1 MSCASQC
8 AKYFLCFFNFV
19 FFVAGGAAL
28 TVGIWLFA
36 DRSSFTNLIGKLDQ
50 TDILNK
56 TDADV
61 IRMISYILIV
71 AGALTFI
78 VSFLGYCGAMFES
91 RCLLCVYGF
100 LILLVL
106 VLECVVVGL
115 AFGLKGDAEEGMQN
129 FLKSTIKYYATTA
142 DKAETVTVAWDGI
155 MSQLHCCG
163 VENYRDFSENTNLT
177 ATGKVIPEACCIKMS
192 EGSNILKD
200 SSCPISPTASNS
212 YYQMGCYKAIMT
224 AIEENAAIV
233 IGVAAG
239 LVFIEVLVIIL
250 ALYLACCYW
259 RPQHACVDVS
269 SRQAW

>member
-36 DRSSFTNLIGKLDQ
+36 DRSSFTNLIGKLDE

-91 RCLLCVYGF
+91 RCLLCVYGI

-115 AFGLKGDAEEGMQN
+115 AFGLKGDAEEGTQN
-129 FLKSTIKYYATTA
+129 FLKSTIKYYAATA

-163 VENYRDFSENTNLT
+163 VESYQDFSEYTNLT
-177 ATGKVIPEACCIKMS
+177 STGKVIPEACCIKMS

-200 SSCPISPTASNS
+200 PSCPINPTASNS
-212 YYQMGCYKAIMT
+212 YQMGCYKAIMT
-224 AIEENAAIV
+224 TIEENAAIV
-233 IGVAAG
+233 IGVAAV
-239 LVFIEVLVIIL
+239 LVFVEVLVIIL

-259 RPQHACVDVS
+259 RPQHVYRCVEPS
-269 SRQAW
+269 GKE

>member
-8 AKYFLCFFNFV
+8 AKYFLCFFNFI

-50 TDILNK
+50 SDILNK

-61 IRMISYILIV
+61 IRMTAYILIV

-91 RCLLCVYGF
+91 RCLLCVYGI

-115 AFGLKGDAEEGMQN
+115 AFGLKGDAEKGMQS

-163 VENYRDFSENTNLT
+163 VESYRDFSENTNLT
-177 ATGKVIPEACCIKMS
+177 AIGKLIPEACCIKMS
-192 EGSNILKD
+192 EGSNVLKD

-212 YYQMGCYKAIMT
+212 YYLTGCYQAIMT

-233 IGVAAG
+233 IGVAAA
-239 LVFIEVLVIIL
+239 LVFVEVLVIIL

>member
-1 MSCASQC
+1 MGCLSQC

-19 FFVAGGAAL
+19 FFIAGGAAL

-36 DRSSFTNLIGKLDQ
+36 DRSSFINLISKLDQ
-50 TDILNK
+50 SEILNK

-78 VSFLGYCGAMFES
+78 ISFLGYCGAMFES
-91 RCLLCVYGF
+91 RCLLCVYGI
-100 LILLVL
+100 LIVLVL

-115 AFGLKGDAEEGMQN
+115 AFGLKGDAERGMQS

-155 MSQLHCCG
+155 MTQLHCCG
-163 VENYRDFSENTNLT
+163 AESYRDFSENTNLT
-177 ATGKVIPEACCIKMS
+177 GKMVPEACCIK
-192 EGSNILKD
+192 ENGVLKD
-200 SSCPISPTASNS
+200 PSCPISPTASNS
-212 YYQMGCYKAIMT
+212 YYQTGCYKAIVN

-233 IGVAAG
+233 IGVAAA
-239 LVFIEVLVIIL
+239 LVFIELLVIIL